1 MKHHDSAITH
11 VQGSSEFV
19 DDRPML
25 AGELHVAVVYSPHA
39 HAEILSIDVS
49 DALQVEGVVTVLTAK
64 DLYHNLWGTIFQDQP
79 LLADK
84 KVCYVGEP
92 IALIAAENK
101 ECLRVA
107 KKKIQI
113 QYKILP
119 AISTISQAVKEK
131 SFIGFERKIERG
143 QVDQAFEKV
152 DFTIKDKIVIQGA
165 DHFYL
170 ESQACIAYPKEQGQ
184 IEIHSSS
191 QHPTEVQHVVCHG
204 LGLQAKDVVVV
215 VKRMGG
221 GFGGKESQAA
231 PIAAFAALVAQ
242 KTNRPARLILSK
254 DDDMIMTGKRNPFEN
269 TYQVGFN
276 KNGEIKVL
284 DVMLYS
290 NGGAYADLSTSIME
304 RAMLHIDNAYYIENL
319 RVRGHVCRL
328 HQHPHTAFR
337 GFGGP
342 KGVATIE
349 KIIEQISFY
358 LKSQGIDL
366 DPLEIR
372 KINCYDSKNG
382 RDITPYGQ
390 KVENNCLPK
399 ILNDLA
405 ISSKYFERRK
415 EIEKNNQEILSDWK
429 NKPYQ
434 ADCCLRGLSL
444 TPVKFGISFTTRFL
458 NQGNALVIV
467 NRDGSVQISTG
478 ATEMGQGV
486 NARIATMVAEEL
498 GLPMSTVRVMPTS
511 TEKNANTSPTAASSG
526 TDLNGAAALIAA
538 RKIKARL
545 SQVAKVLFD
554 LPEDRWARVTAGL
567 GTEQEIIIDPEVYKQ
582 LQYGDD
588 GNAYVNA
595 SDMDRSKAGNEKYA
609 EFLGIGFKD
618 GYIYLNDTLSEDQN
632 AKINEINQDTSN
644 RKNNRRLKFSDVTN
658 EAYLNRVSLSD
669 YAHYRIPNLHFNKLT
684 GVGQAFMYFTQGAAV
699 SEVSVNI
706 HTGELKVQDVQ
717 ILMDLGRP
725 VMKELDLG
733 QVSGAFIQGMG
744 WVTTENLVYSDQG
757 KLLSHS
763 PSTYKIPSVQDIP
776 RKFKIELFHNDEN
789 TVNVRG
795 TKAVGE
801 PPLLL
806 ALSVWAAVQ
815 DAMKSVHRN
824 FPTMIIPA
832 TQEQVLRSLYPEKF
846 TD

>member
-19 DDRPML
+19 DDRPLL
-25 AGELHVAVVYSPHA
+25 AGELHVAVVYSPYA
-39 HAEILSIDVS
+39 HAEIISIDES
-49 DALQVEGVVTVLTAK
+49 DVLQVEGVVAVLTAK
-64 DLYHNLWGTIFQDQP
+64 DLHHNLWGTIFQDQP

-92 IALIAAENK
+92 VALIAAENK
-101 ECLRVA
+101 DSLRVA

-113 QYKILP
+113 QYKVLP
-119 AISTISQAVKEK
+119 AISTITEAVQEK

-143 QVDQAFEKV
+143 QVDAAFAKA
-152 DFTIKDKIVIQGA
+152 DFTIKDKIVIQGV

-204 LGLQAKDVVVV
+204 LGLQAKDVVVI

-242 KTNRPARLILSK
+242 KTKRPARLILTK

-269 TYQVGFN
+269 HYQVGFN
-276 KNGEIKVL
+276 KNGEIIVL
-284 DVMLYS
+284 DAMLYS

-319 RVRGHVCRL
+319 RVRGHVCKL

-366 DPLEIR
+366 DPLDIR

-390 KVENNCLPK
+390 KVENNCLPQLLEK
-399 ILNDLA
+399 LST
-405 ISSKYFERRK
+405 SSNYFARRK
-415 EIEKNNQEILSDWK
+415 EIEKSNQEIIKDWQ
-429 NKPYQ
+429 NKPYR
-434 ADCCLRGLSL
+434 ADSCLRGLSL

-458 NQGNALVIV
+458 NQGNALVII

-498 GLPMSTVRVMPTS
+498 GLSLSMVRVMPTS

-554 LPEDRWARVTAGL
+554 LPEERWARVTAGL
-567 GTEQEIIIDPEVYKQ
+567 GTEREIVIDPDVYRK

-595 SDMDRSKAGNEKYA
+595 AGEDDTGVGQKKYA
-609 EFLGIGFKD
+609 EFLGIRFKD
-618 GYIYLNDTLSEDQN
+618 GYIYLNDNSSVDECSNANIVNQGLS
-632 AKINEINQDTSN
+632 NQ
-644 RKNNRRLKFSDVTN
+644 KNIRRLKFSDVTN

-669 YAHYRIPNLHFNKLT
+669 YAHYRIPNLYFNKLT

-706 HTGELKVQDVQ
+706 HTGEVKVQDVQ

-725 VMKELDLG
+725 VMKELDIG
-733 QVSGAFIQGMG
+733 QVCGAFIQGMG
-744 WVTTENLVYSDQG
+744 WVTTENLVYSQQG

-763 PSTYKIPSVQDIP
+763 PSTYKIPSIQDVP
-776 RKFKIELFHNDEN
+776 RNFKIELLPNDGN
-789 TVNVRG
+789 SVNVRG

-806 ALSVWAAVQ
+806 ALSVWTAVQ
-815 DAMKSVHRN
+815 DAIKGVHKS
-824 FPTMIIPA
+824 FPTMSIPA

-846 TD
+846 KD